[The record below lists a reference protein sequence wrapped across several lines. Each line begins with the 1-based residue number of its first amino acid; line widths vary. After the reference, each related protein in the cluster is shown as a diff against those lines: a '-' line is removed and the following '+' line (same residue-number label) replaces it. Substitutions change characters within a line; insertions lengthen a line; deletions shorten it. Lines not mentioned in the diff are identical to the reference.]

1 MADDK
6 SKKAKAKSNPKGKG
20 KKKDKGAGEEGADGL
35 LSVASDPRGAG
46 YVRRAKGWG
55 GIAGFAIAAYLSL
68 SAGVPF
74 PVAGE
79 RALLAGAAGYMLG
92 WGCSVAI
99 WKQLMLAELR
109 DAADRARELREA
121 AVADTTIKPRR

>member
-6 SKKAKAKSNPKGKG
+6 SKKAKAKSKSKSKG
-20 KKKDKGAGEEGADGL
+20 KKKDKGAQDSAEGL

-55 GIAGFAIAAYLSL
+55 GLAGFAIAAYLSL

-92 WGCSVAI
+92 WACSVTI

-121 AVADTTIKPRR
+121 AVADATIKPRH